1 MNKTLTKSRRR
12 NSGSEMTK
20 LSAAR
25 RTAASANGPLDVD
38 LLRKLDAWW
47 RAANY
52 LSVGQTYL
60 YDNPLLRKPLKK
72 EHVKPRLVGHWGTTP
87 GLNFI
92 YVHLNR
98 VIKER
103 DLNMIYLIGPGHGGP
118 GLVANTYLEGTYSE
132 TYPNVSQDEEGMKKL
147 FKQFSFPGGIP
158 SHVAPETPGSIHEG
172 GELGYALSHAY
183 GAAFDNPDLIVA
195 AVVGDGEAETGPLAT
210 SWHSNKFLNPATD
223 GAVLPILHLNG
234 YKIANPCVLARIPH
248 DELEALFQGYGYTP
262 IFVEGREPMKMHQLM
277 AAALDEALDQIRRI
291 WKAAREKGVTE
302 RPRWPMIVLR
312 SPKGWTCPKEIDGKR
327 AEDSWRSHQV
337 PMGEMHE
344 KPGHIKIL
352 EQWMRSYRPEELFDK
367 NGRFKPELAALAPR
381 RERLMS
387 TNPHANGGLL
397 LRDLRMPD
405 FRKYAVEV
413 KNPGATE
420 AEATRVMGKFL
431 RDVMKLNLES
441 KNFRLFSPDENN
453 SNRWQDALEV
463 TNRAWM
469 AERLDYDDHLAP
481 DGRVMEM
488 LSEHQC
494 QGWLEGYLLTGRHGF
509 FSCYEAFIHI
519 IDSMFNQHAKWLK
532 VCNHIPWRRPIA
544 SLNYLLSSHVW
555 RQDHNGFSHQDPGF
569 IDHVVNKKAEVVRVY
584 LPPDANCLLSVTD
597 HCLRSRNYVNVVVAG
612 KQPAP
617 VWLTMDE
624 AVKHCTAGVGIW
636 EWASNDRGGEPD
648 VVMACCGDVPT
659 LETLA
664 AVDLLRQHMP
674 ELKVRVINVVNLM
687 KLQPPSEHPHGL
699 SDHDFDT
706 LFTKDKPI
714 VFAFHGYPWLIHR
727 LTYRRTN
734 HKNLHVRGYKEEGTT
749 TTPFDMCVLNEI
761 DRFHLVQDVI
771 DRLPQLGSKAAYA
784 KQAIRNALIE
794 HRHYI
799 IERGEDHPFV
809 LGWRWGEKARVAARS
824 STEGDN
830 V

>member
-1 MNKTLTKSRRR
+1 
-12 NSGSEMTK
+12 
-20 LSAAR
+20 
-25 RTAASANGPLDVD
+25 
-38 LLRKLDAWW
+38 LLRKIDAWW

-60 YDNPLLRKPLKK
+60 YDNPLLKQPLRK

-98 VIKER
+98 VIRER
-103 DLNMIYLIGPGHGGP
+103 DLNMIYIIGPGHGGP
-118 GLVANTYLEGTYSE
+118 GIVANTWLEGTYSE
-132 TYPNVSQDEEGMKKL
+132 VYPEMSQDEAGMKKL

-172 GELGYALSHAY
+172 GELGYAVSHAF
-183 GAAFDNPDLIVA
+183 GAAFDNPDLVVA

-210 SWHSNKFLNPATD
+210 SWHSNKFLNPVSD

-234 YKIANPCVLARIPH
+234 YKIANPCLLARISH
-248 DELEALFQGYGYTP
+248 EELDQLFRGYGYTP
-262 IFVEGREPMKMHQLM
+262 IFVEGSDPAKMHQLM
-277 AAALDEALDQIRRI
+277 AAALDKALDQIRRI
-291 WKAAREKGVTE
+291 QIAARKSGDRE
-302 RPRWPMIVLR
+302 RPRWPMIILR

-344 KPGHIKIL
+344 KPEHIKIL
-352 EQWMRSYRPEELFDK
+352 ERWMKSYKPEELFDA
-367 NGRFKPELAALAPR
+367 NGRFKSEFAELAPAPAR
-381 RERLMS
+381 RMS
-387 TNPHANGGLL
+387 ANLHANGGVL
-397 LRDLRMPD
+397 LRDLRLPD
-405 FRKYAVEV
+405 FRQYAVEV
-413 KNPGATE
+413 KQPGATD
-420 AEATRVMGKFL
+420 AEATRVMGRFL
-431 RDVMKLNLES
+431 RDVMKLNSAS

-469 AERLDYDDHLAP
+469 AERFPYDDHLAP

-569 IDHVVNKKAEVVRVY
+569 IDHVINKKAEVVRVY

-597 HCLRSRNYVNVVVAG
+597 HCLRSRNYINVVVAG

-617 VWLTMDE
+617 AWLTMDQ
-624 AVKHCTAGVGIW
+624 AIKHCTAGVGIW
-636 EWASNDRGGEPD
+636 EWASNDKGSEPD

-664 AVDLLRQHMP
+664 AVDLLRQHVP
-674 ELKVRVINVVNLM
+674 TLRIRVINVVNLM
-687 KLQPPSEHPHGL
+687 KLQPPEEHPHGL
-699 SDHDFDT
+699 SDADFDT

-727 LTYRRTN
+727 LTYRRKN

-749 TTPFDMCVLNEI
+749 TTPFDMVVLNEM

-771 DRLPQLGSKAAYA
+771 DRSPQLGARAAYA
-784 KQAIRNALIE
+784 KQAIRDALIE
-794 HRHYI
+794 HRRYI
-799 IERGEDHPFV
+799 TERGEDHPFV
-809 LGWRWGEKARVAARS
+809 LSWRWGGKSTRSKRS
-824 STEGDN
+824 STAADN